1 MVPRPTTIST
11 EHLVQVAGQVFLDQ
25 GVGAATSEI
34 ARQAGVSEAAIF
46 KRFGTK
52 EKLILAAL
60 CRPMQ
65 RHPISQLLGEGPTD
79 EPIREQMIN
88 MGEAILAVM
97 RHVVPCMAMLH
108 AAGINPAEHLRH
120 EDSPPIRGRKMLT
133 RWFRLAIEQG
143 RVRSFDPHV
152 MAVAFIGMLKAR
164 PFREIILADTALKC
178 SDRDYVIQ
186 LVDLLWAGIDLDVS
200 S

>member
-1 MVPRPTTIST
+1 VRPRQFTDEDI
-11 EHLVQVAGQVFLDQ
+11 L
-25 GVGAATSEI
+25 AATQTCILQLGPSVSTTVI
-34 ARQAGVSEAAIF
+34 AEKLGMSQAALF

-52 EKLILAAL
+52 EKLFLAAL
-60 CRPMQ
+60 SQPMQ
-65 RHPISQLLGEGPTD
+65 RNPISELVKDGPTD
-79 EPIREQMIN
+79 EPIREQMID

-120 EDSPPIRGRKMLT
+120 EDAPPIQGRKILT
-133 RWFRLAIEQG
+133 RWFQQAIDQG
-143 RVRSFDPHV
+143 RVRPFNPHI

-178 SDRDYVIQ
+178 SDRDYVVQ
-186 LVDLLWAGIDLDVS
+186 LVDLLWAGIDLEVTP
-200 S
+200 

>member
-1 MVPRPTTIST
+1 MRPRQFTDEDILDATQACILELGPSVSTTVI
-11 EHLVQVAGQVFLDQ
+11 ADR
-25 GVGAATSEI
+25 VGMS
-34 ARQAGVSEAAIF
+34 QAAIF

-52 EKLILAAL
+52 EKLVLAAL
-60 CRPMQ
+60 CRPME
-65 RHPISQLLGEGPTD
+65 RHPISQLLGEGPTE
-79 EPIREQMIN
+79 EPIRDQMIN

-120 EDSPPIRGRKMLT
+120 EDSPPIKGRKMLT
-133 RWFRLAIEQG
+133 QWFRLAIEQG
-143 RVRSFDPHV
+143 RVRTFNPHV

-186 LVDLLWAGIDLDVS
+186 LVDILWAGIDLDVS

>member
-1 MVPRPTTIST
+1 VRPRQFTDEDI
-11 EHLVQVAGQVFLDQ
+11 LD
-25 GVGAATSEI
+25 AT
-34 ARQAGVSEAAIF
+34 QACILELGPGVSTTVIADRVGMSQAAIF

-52 EKLILAAL
+52 EKLVLAAL

-65 RHPISQLLGEGPTD
+65 RHPISQLLGEGPTE
-79 EPIREQMIN
+79 EPVRDQMIN

-120 EDSPPIRGRKMLT
+120 EDSPPIKGRKMLT
-133 RWFRLAIEQG
+133 QWFRLAIEQG
-143 RVRSFDPHV
+143 RVRTFNPHV

-186 LVDLLWAGIDLDVS
+186 LVDILWAGIDLDVS
-200 S
+200 P